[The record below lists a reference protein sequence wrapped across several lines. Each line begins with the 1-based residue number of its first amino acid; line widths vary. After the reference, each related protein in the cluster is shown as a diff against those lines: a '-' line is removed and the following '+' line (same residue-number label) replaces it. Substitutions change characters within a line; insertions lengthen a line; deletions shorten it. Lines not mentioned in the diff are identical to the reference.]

1 MNLELVEKLQKL
13 RKDNNLSQEQLAEK
27 IGVSRQAISKWERG
41 EATPDSDNL
50 ICLAK
55 IYNISLDEL
64 ISSKEEKGNTNMN
77 EESKKTK
84 LMKIKDY
91 VLVALLSI
99 VTIIYLILGFTLSLW
114 HPGWLLYFL
123 PAIITSIFDVIDK
136 KSVSEFAFPLLVA
149 GIYLVLGFFWNLW
162 HPGWVV
168 FLLIPVFYIV
178 CNFLK
183 KK

>member
-13 RKDNNLSQEQLAEK
+13 RKDNNLSQEKLAEK

-123 PAIITSIFDVIDK
+123 PVIITSILDVIDK

>member
-77 EESKKTK
+77 EESKKTE

-136 KSVSEFAFPLLVA
+136 KSVSEFSFPLLVA
-149 GIYLVLGFFWNLW
+149 GNYLVLGFFWNLW

>member
-64 ISSKEEKGNTNMN
+64 ISSKEEKGNNNMN
-77 EESKKTK
+77 EESKKTE

-123 PAIITSIFDVIDK
+123 PAIITSNFDVIHK

-149 GIYLVLGFFWNLW
+149 CIYLVLGFFWNLW

>member
-64 ISSKEEKGNTNMN
+64 ISYNMN

-91 VLVALLSI
+91 VLVALLFI

-123 PAIITSIFDVIDK
+123 PVIITSILDVIDK

-149 GIYLVLGFFWNLW
+149 DIYLVLGFFWNLW

-168 FLLIPVFYIV
+168 FILIPVFYIV
-178 CNFLK
+178 CYFLK

>member
-64 ISSKEEKGNTNMN
+64 ISSKENNNMN

-91 VLVALLSI
+91 VLVALFFI
-99 VTIIYLILGFTLSLW
+99 VTIIYLILGFALSLW

-123 PAIITSIFDVIDK
+123 PVIITSILDVIDK

-168 FLLIPVFYIV
+168 FILIPVFYIV

>member
-64 ISSKEEKGNTNMN
+64 ISSKENNNMN

-91 VLVALLSI
+91 VLVALLFI

-123 PAIITSIFDVIDK
+123 PVIITSILDVIDK

-149 GIYLVLGFFWNLW
+149 DIYLVLGFFWNLW

-168 FLLIPVFYIV
+168 FILIPVFYIV
-178 CNFLK
+178 CYFLK

>member
-64 ISSKEEKGNTNMN
+64 ISSKENNNMN

-84 LMKIKDY
+84 
-91 VLVALLSI
+91 SS
-99 VTIIYLILGFTLSLW
+99 T
-114 HPGWLLYFL
+114 
-123 PAIITSIFDVIDK
+123 K
-136 KSVSEFAFPLLVA
+136 KSNKHKPDINELDDEPTDTNTKVKNSTKSSKNSRPKNSSKNNNDSTTNQSIDPYYEE
-149 GIYLVLGFFWNLW
+149 
-162 HPGWVV
+162 
-168 FLLIPVFYIV
+168 
-178 CNFLK
+178 
-183 KK
+183 

>member
-64 ISSKEEKGNTNMN
+64 ISSKENNNMN

-91 VLVALLSI
+91 VLVALFFI
-99 VTIIYLILGFTLSLW
+99 VTIIYLILGFALSLW
-114 HPGWLLYFL
+114 HPGWLLYFYQSL
-123 PAIITSIFDVIDK
+123 S
-136 KSVSEFAFPLLVA
+136 LLF
-149 GIYLVLGFFWNLW
+149 LM
-162 HPGWVV
+162 
-168 FLLIPVFYIV
+168 LLIKNQLV
-178 CNFLK
+178 NLLFLY
-183 KK
+183 

>member
-64 ISSKEEKGNTNMN
+64 ISSKENNNMN

-91 VLVALLSI
+91 VLVAFFFI

-123 PAIITSIFDVIDK
+123 PVIITSILDVIDK

-168 FLLIPVFYIV
+168 FILIPVFYIV

-183 KK
+183 KNR

>member
-64 ISSKEEKGNTNMN
+64 ISSKENNNMN

-91 VLVALLSI
+91 VLVALLFI

-123 PAIITSIFDVIDK
+123 PVIITSILDVIDK

-168 FLLIPVFYIV
+168 FILIPVFYIV
-178 CNFLK
+178 CYFLK

>member
-13 RKDNNLSQEQLAEK
+13 RKDNNLSQEQLAEQ

-64 ISSKEEKGNTNMN
+64 ISSKENNNMN

-91 VLVALLSI
+91 VLVALLFI

-123 PAIITSIFDVIDK
+123 PVIITSILDVIDK
-136 KSVSEFAFPLLVA
+136 KSVSEFAFPLLIA

-168 FLLIPVFYIV
+168 FILIPVFYIV

>member
-64 ISSKEEKGNTNMN
+64 ISSKEDNNMN

-91 VLVALLSI
+91 VLFALLFI

-123 PAIITSIFDVIDK
+123 PVIITSILDVIDK

-168 FLLIPVFYIV
+168 FILIPVFYIV
-178 CNFLK
+178 CYFLK

>member
-64 ISSKEEKGNTNMN
+64 ISSKENNNMN

-91 VLVALLSI
+91 VLVALLFI

-123 PAIITSIFDVIDK
+123 PVIITSILDVIDK
-136 KSVSEFAFPLLVA
+136 KSVSEFAFPLLIA

-168 FLLIPVFYIV
+168 FILIPVFYIV

>member
-64 ISSKEEKGNTNMN
+64 ISSKENNNMN

-91 VLVALLSI
+91 VLVALLFI

-123 PAIITSIFDVIDK
+123 PVIITSILDVIDK

-168 FLLIPVFYIV
+168 FILIPVFYIV

>member
-64 ISSKEEKGNTNMN
+64 ISSKEDNNMN

-91 VLVALLSI
+91 VLVALLFI

-123 PAIITSIFDVIDK
+123 PVIITSILDVIDK

-149 GIYLVLGFFWNLW
+149 GSYLVLGFFWNLW

-168 FLLIPVFYIV
+168 FILIPVFYIV
-178 CNFLK
+178 CYFLK

>member
-64 ISSKEEKGNTNMN
+64 ISSKEEKGSNNMN
-77 EESKKTK
+77 EESKKTE

-136 KSVSEFAFPLLVA
+136 KLVSEFAFPLLVA

>member
-64 ISSKEEKGNTNMN
+64 ISSKEDNNMN

-91 VLVALLSI
+91 VLVALLFI

-123 PAIITSIFDVIDK
+123 PVIITSILDVIDK

-168 FLLIPVFYIV
+168 FILIPVFYIV
-178 CNFLK
+178 CYFLK

>member
-64 ISSKEEKGNTNMN
+64 ISSKEEKGNNNMN
-77 EESKKTK
+77 EESKKTE

-91 VLVALLSI
+91 VLVA
-99 VTIIYLILGFTLSLW
+99 
-114 HPGWLLYFL
+114 
-123 PAIITSIFDVIDK
+123 
-136 KSVSEFAFPLLVA
+136 
-149 GIYLVLGFFWNLW
+149 
-162 HPGWVV
+162 
-168 FLLIPVFYIV
+168 
-178 CNFLK
+178 
-183 KK
+183 